1 MCIYKSFAKTMQRY
15 KLFTRRQWHK
25 PKKNVSRKSITLISA
40 CFAWACRFDH
50 QQTIHNEIVA
60 ADIRLQ
66 YNGVKCDNN
75 ILQKVF

>member
-15 KLFTRRQWHK
+15 IIFTRRQWHK
-25 PKKNVSRKSITLISA
+25 PKKCLPHVHYANFRML
-40 CFAWACRFDH
+40 AWACRFDH

>member
-15 KLFTRRQWHK
+15 KLFTRRQRHK
-25 PKKNVSRKSITLISA
+25 QKNVCRMSITLISA

-66 YNGVKCDNN
+66 YNGVKYDNN

>member
-1 MCIYKSFAKTMQRY
+1 M
-15 KLFTRRQWHK
+15 
-25 PKKNVSRKSITLISA
+25 SITLISA